1 MPNDGLAN
9 TFVTDDGQI
18 IFCNAWELSKKDL
31 DEIAVMEATVD
42 AIERRYKTKDI
53 KTMMLSGISK
63 RLLKLYIDAKRDL
76 LVLYGID

>member
-1 MPNDGLAN
+1 MSNDGLVN

-31 DEIAVMEATVD
+31 DEIAVTEATVD

-63 RLLKLYIDAKRDL
+63 RLLKLYVDAKRDL